1 MKDELKFMVGRYHAK
16 PMVIETDDRRFQG
29 VVLLYE
35 GDDHH
40 SERHV
45 VPVVSGTYKE
55 ALEEARALAHKVIEK
70 HALNDAK
77 NRA

>member
-1 MKDELKFMVGRYHAK
+1 MKEELKFMVGHYHVK
-16 PMVIETDDRRFQG
+16 PMVLETDDRQFQG

-45 VPVVSGTYKE
+45 VPVKSGTYTE
-55 ALEEARALAHKVIEK
+55 ALEEAKALAHKVIEQ
-70 HALNDAK
+70 HAIDDAK
-77 NRA
+77 KRV

>member
-1 MKDELKFMVGRYHAK
+1 MRDELKYMVGRYHVK
-16 PMVIETDDRRFQG
+16 PMVVETDNRQFQG

-35 GDDHH
+35 GDNHH

-45 VPVVSGTYKE
+45 VPVVSGTYTE

-70 HALNDAK
+70 HSLEDAK
-77 NRA
+77 NRI